1 MFIVTL
7 VIQNQ
12 QLGFLCGSIATN
24 DEHVLLTIEGKWL
37 EAIMHMTKFEFLY
50 LNHPKQVQLFIS
62 IHIHSCRPHL
72 PLLAFKKTC
81 NNLSH
86 KGKPI

>member
-1 MFIVTL
+1 MFV
-7 VIQNQ
+7 VQNQ
-12 QLGFLCGSIATN
+12 QLGFLCGSISTN
-24 DEHVLLTIEGKWL
+24 DEHVLLIIEGKWL
-37 EAIMHMTKFEFLY
+37 EAIMHMTESEFLY

-62 IHIHSCRPHL
+62 ICIHSYRPLL
-72 PLLAFKKTC
+72 PLLAFKKIS